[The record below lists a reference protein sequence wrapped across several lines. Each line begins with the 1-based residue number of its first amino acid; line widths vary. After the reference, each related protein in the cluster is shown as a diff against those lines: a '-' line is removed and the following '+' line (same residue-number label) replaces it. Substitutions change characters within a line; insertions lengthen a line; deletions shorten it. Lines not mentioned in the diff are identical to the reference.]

1 MFFFYGDTDAR
12 FAFYSGFDVS
22 VDRAQNSYKVKAM
35 VGDGRDLGNGLP
47 DGSFGMTSNANGVV
61 GAVAGTS
68 EIKTLGPLEFKNGRD
83 NARPTGGR
91 VQIGSSSENLLINAF
106 NGDPATFTL
115 TATAS
120 GSTTSYTVNFS
131 DAYRF
136 EVPVTSTAAVGF

>member
-1 MFFFYGDTDAR
+1 MGI
-12 FAFYSGFDVS
+12 
-22 VDRAQNSYKVKAM
+22 
-35 VGDGRDLGNGLP
+35 
-47 DGSFGMTSNANGVV
+47 
-61 GAVAGTS
+61 VAGTS
-68 EIKTLGPLEFKNGRD
+68 EIKTLGPLGFNNGRD

-106 NGDPATFTL
+106 NDDPATFTL

-136 EVPVTSTAAVGF
+136 EVPVTNTVAVGF